1 VSVDQS
7 KLIGA
12 ARDLL
17 ERPDPT
23 TAGIWPR
30 ASALLARQAV
40 ESALDELWLRRAKG
54 LELCSAKAQ
63 LLCLPVYLG
72 DPEFAGHVSYTWVGL
87 SRACHQHPY
96 ELPPTSAELLDWIG
110 TVEQLAKRV
119 RSICVDNATTNRTR
133 S

>member
-7 KLIGA
+7 ELISA

-30 ASALLARQAV
+30 ASALLTRQAL
-40 ESALDELWLRRAKG
+40 ESTLDELWRQRAQG
-54 LELCSAKAQ
+54 LEFCSAKAQ
-63 LLCLPVYLG
+63 LICLPVFLG
-72 DPEFAGHVSYTWVGL
+72 DPEFAGHVSYAWAGL
-87 SRACHQHPY
+87 SRACHQQPY
-96 ELPPTSAELLDWIG
+96 DLPPTSVELLDWIG
-110 TVEQLAKRV
+110 TVERLIERV
-119 RSICVDNATTNRTR
+119 RSISADKPSPNRTR